1 MNLRA
6 SVSARV
12 RYAAGRWAPGV
23 CFQTMNPLLL
33 DFPNSFDTERLTIRA
48 PRVEDAQEVIEAVCE
63 SLPELRPWMPWAA
76 EPPILEGT
84 VGRLRHAMA
93 NWITREDLLLHVHL
107 KGTSTL
113 VMGGGLHRIDWQAGK
128 FETGYWVRTKY
139 AGQGFV
145 TEAVNGITAFAFK
158 HLHANRV
165 EIRCDAQNIRSAAVA
180 KRCGFLL
187 EGILRHD
194 ALDVNGDLRS
204 TMVFSKL
211 SANEFNYYD
220 E

>member
-1 MNLRA
+1 
-6 SVSARV
+6 
-12 RYAAGRWAPGV
+12 
-23 CFQTMNPLLL
+23 MNPLLL
-33 DFPNSFDTERLTIRA
+33 DFPDSFETERLTIRA
-48 PRVEDAQEVIEAVCE
+48 PRVEDAQEIIDAVTE
-63 SLPELRPWMPWAA
+63 SLPELRPWMSWAK
-76 EPPILEGT
+76 EPVTLDFQIA
-84 VGRLRHAMA
+84 RLRQVMA
-93 NWITREDLLLHVHL
+93 QWITRQELGLHAYR

-113 VMGGGLHRIDWQAGK
+113 VLSSGLHRIDWQAGK
-128 FETGYWVRTKY
+128 FEVGYWVRTKY
-139 AGQGFV
+139 VGQGFA
-145 TEAVNGITAFAFK
+145 TEAVNGITDFAFK

-194 ALDVNGDLRS
+194 SLDASGELRS
-204 TMVFSKL
+204 TMIFSKL

>member
-1 MNLRA
+1 
-6 SVSARV
+6 
-12 RYAAGRWAPGV
+12 
-23 CFQTMNPLLL
+23 MNPLLL
-33 DFPNSFDTERLTIRA
+33 DFPDSFDTERLTIRA
-48 PRVEDAQEVIEAVCE
+48 PRVEDAQELVDAVTE
-63 SLPELRPWMPWAA
+63 SLPELQPWMPWAQEA
-76 EPPILEGT
+76 PALEFQIA
-84 VGRLRHAMA
+84 RLRRALA
-93 NWITREDLLLHVHL
+93 QWITREELLLHVYL

-113 VMGGGLHRIDWQAGK
+113 VMCSGLHRIDWRAGK

-139 AGQGFV
+139 MGQGFV

-158 HLHANRV
+158 HLHANRLV
-165 EIRCDAQNIRSAAVA
+165 IRCDALNIRSAAVA

-194 ALDVNGDLRS
+194 SRDVNGELRS
-204 TMVFSKL
+204 TMIFSKI

>member
-1 MNLRA
+1 
-6 SVSARV
+6 
-12 RYAAGRWAPGV
+12 
-23 CFQTMNPLLL
+23 MNPLLL
-33 DFPNSFDTERLTIRA
+33 DFPDSFDTERLTIRA
-48 PRVEDAQEVIEAVCE
+48 PRVEDAQEVIDAVTE
-63 SLPELRPWMPWAA
+63 SLPELRPWMPWAKEA
-76 EPPILEGT
+76 PTLEYEIM
-84 VGRLRHAMA
+84 RLRQAMA
-93 NWITREDLLLHVHL
+93 KWITREDLLLHVYL
-107 KGTSTL
+107 KGTSTF
-113 VMGGGLHRIDWQAGK
+113 VMGSGLHRIDWHSGK
-128 FETGYWVRTKY
+128 FEIGYWVRTKY
-139 AGQGFV
+139 MGQGFV

-194 ALDVNGDLRS
+194 SQDVDGQLRS
-204 TMVFSKL
+204 TMVFSKI

>member
-1 MNLRA
+1 
-6 SVSARV
+6 
-12 RYAAGRWAPGV
+12 
-23 CFQTMNPLLL
+23 MNPLLL
-33 DFPNSFDTERLTIRA
+33 DFPDSFETERLTIRA
-48 PRVEDAQEVIEAVCE
+48 PRVEDAQEIIDAVTE
-63 SLPELRPWMPWAA
+63 SLPELRPWMPWAK
-76 EPPILEGT
+76 EPVTLDFQIA
-84 VGRLRHAMA
+84 RLRQVMA
-93 NWITREDLLLHVHL
+93 QWITRQELGLHAYL

-113 VMGGGLHRIDWQAGK
+113 VLSSGLHRIDWQAGK
-128 FETGYWVRTKY
+128 FDIGYWVRTKY
-139 AGQGFV
+139 MGQGFV
-145 TEAVNGITAFAFK
+145 TEAVNGITDFAFK

-194 ALDVNGDLRS
+194 SLDASGELRS
-204 TMVFSKL
+204 TLIFSKL

>member
-1 MNLRA
+1 
-6 SVSARV
+6 
-12 RYAAGRWAPGV
+12 
-23 CFQTMNPLLL
+23 MNPLLL
-33 DFPNSFDTERLTIRA
+33 DFPDSFDTERLTIRA
-48 PRVEDAQEVIEAVCE
+48 PRVEDAQELVDAVTE
-63 SLPELRPWMPWAA
+63 SLPELRPWMPWAN
-76 EPPILEGT
+76 ETPTLEFQIA
-84 VGRLRHAMA
+84 RLRRALA
-93 NWITREDLLLHVHL
+93 QWITREELLLHVYL

-113 VMGGGLHRIDWQAGK
+113 VMCSGLHRIDWQSGK

-139 AGQGFV
+139 MGQGFV

-158 HLHANRV
+158 QLHANRV
-165 EIRCDAQNIRSAAVA
+165 QIRCDALNIRSAAVA

-194 ALDVNGDLRS
+194 SLDVNGELRS
-204 TMVFSKL
+204 TMIFSKL

>member
-1 MNLRA
+1 
-6 SVSARV
+6 
-12 RYAAGRWAPGV
+12 
-23 CFQTMNPLLL
+23 MNPLLL
-33 DFPNSFDTERLTIRA
+33 DFPDSFDTERLTIRA
-48 PRVEDAQEVIEAVCE
+48 PRVEDAQEVIDAVCE

-76 EPPILEGT
+76 EPPVLEGT

-93 NWITREDLLLHVHL
+93 NWIAREDLLLHVYL

-113 VMGGGLHRIDWQAGK
+113 VMGSGLHRIDWQAGK
-128 FETGYWVRTKY
+128 FEIGYWVRTKY
-139 AGQGFV
+139 MGQGFV
-145 TEAVNGITAFAFK
+145 TEAVNGITVFAFK
-158 HLHANRV
+158 QLQANRV
-165 EIRCDAQNIRSAAVA
+165 VIRCDAQNIRSAAVA

-194 ALDVNGDLRS
+194 SLDASGKLRS
-204 TMVFSKL
+204 TMIFSKL